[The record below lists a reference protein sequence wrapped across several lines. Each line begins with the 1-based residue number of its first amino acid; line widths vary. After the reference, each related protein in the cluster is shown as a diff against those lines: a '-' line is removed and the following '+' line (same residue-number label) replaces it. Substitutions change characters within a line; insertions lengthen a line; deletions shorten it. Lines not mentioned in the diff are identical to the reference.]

1 MAFIFCFPFYTK
13 WKTLEAS
20 AVINSISNFQ
30 IPSTK
35 PISFKPLLP
44 ITNSRAQ
51 LSSLS
56 LKTCCVSFSK
66 RGKLSAVETAA
77 DEEVDSAAEEEEEEE
92 EKSSNSIATSANWEA
107 QFLGEIKPNGNLS
120 PKKKV
125 KQPNSRLIRENDE
138 MDWCVTARKVAL
150 KSIEARGLT
159 AKMERMVTGDKKKK
173 KKKKKKKQPK
183 IDNDDDDEDEFLSDV
198 LNFDLD
204 SLDKASHLRQTVSK
218 IAGGMFEEKRERT
231 METFVERLSQ
241 FSGPSDRRKEINL
254 NKLIAEAQTAD
265 EVLEATAEVIMAV
278 AKGLSPSPLSPLNIA
293 TALHR
298 IAKNM
303 EKVSLMRTHRLA
315 FARRRE
321 MSMLVGMAMA
331 ALPDCSGQGVS
342 NIAWALSKIGGELLY
357 LSEMDRVA
365 EVAVAKVD
373 ELNSQNVANLAGA
386 FASMQHSAPELF
398 AELCKR
404 ASVLINTFQPQEIAL
419 VLWAF
424 ASLNEAADP
433 LLDSLDHAFEGC
445 SVVTNLGDER
455 EAGGNGVPQTVGFT
469 RDQIGN
475 VAWSYAV
482 MGRLDRVFFSHVW
495 RALNHFDGRSISE
508 QHRED
513 VVFASQL
520 HLVIQCLK
528 VEYPELEVALSSEL
542 ERRIEG
548 AGKTKKFNQ
557 KVTSSFQK
565 EVLRLLVSTGLEW
578 IKEDSVD
585 GYTVDAVC
593 LDKKVAL
600 EIDGPTH
607 FSRNTGVLLGHTM
620 LKRRYIAAAGWKIFS
635 VSHQDW
641 EELQGEFEQLDYL
654 TRILGDA
661 LGYESTNV
669 VIS

>member
-1 MAFIFCFPFYTK
+1 M
-13 WKTLEAS
+13 
-20 AVINSISNFQ
+20 
-30 IPSTK
+30 
-35 PISFKPLLP
+35 
-44 ITNSRAQ
+44 
-51 LSSLS
+51 SSLS
-56 LKTCCVSFSK
+56 LKTCCLSFTK
-66 RGKLSAVETAA
+66 RGKHSAVEAAA

-92 EKSSNSIATSANWEA
+92 EEKSSNFNATSANWEA

-125 KQPNSRLIRENDE
+125 KLLNSRLIRENDD
-138 MDWCVTARKVAL
+138 MDWCVRARKVAL

-173 KKKKKKKQPK
+173 KKKKKKKHPK
-183 IDNDDDDEDEFLSDV
+183 IDNDDDDDDEDEFLSDV
-198 LNFDLD
+198 DDGDEADVLNFDLD
-204 SLDKASHLRQTVSK
+204 SLDRASHLRQTVSK

-254 NKLIAEAQTAD
+254 NKLIVEAQTAD

-404 ASVLINTFQPQEIAL
+404 ASVLITTFQPQEIAQ

-433 LLDSLDHAFEGC
+433 LLDSLDHAFDGC
-445 SVVTNLGDER
+445 SVVANLVDER
-455 EAGGNGVPQTVGFT
+455 ETVGNDVPLRVGFT

-475 VAWSYAV
+475 VAWSYVV

-520 HLVIQCLK
+520 HLVMQCLK

-578 IKEDSVD
+578 IKEYSVD

-607 FSRNTGVLLGHTM
+607 FSRNTGV
-620 LKRRYIAAAGWKIFS
+620 
-635 VSHQDW
+635 
-641 EELQGEFEQLDYL
+641 
-654 TRILGDA
+654 
-661 LGYESTNV
+661 
-669 VIS
+669 

>member
-1 MAFIFCFPFYTK
+1 M
-13 WKTLEAS
+13 KTLEAS

-44 ITNSRAQ
+44 NTNSRAQ

-56 LKTCCVSFSK
+56 LKTCCISFTK
-66 RGKLSAVETAA
+66 RGKHSAVETAA
-77 DEEVDSAAEEEEEEE
+77 DEEVDSAAEEEEE

-125 KQPNSRLIRENDE
+125 KQPNSRLIRENDD
-138 MDWCVTARKVAL
+138 MDWCVRARKVAL

-183 IDNDDDDEDEFLSDV
+183 IDNDDDDDDDDDDEFLSDGDEGDV
-198 LNFDLD
+198 LNFNLD

-254 NKLIAEAQTAD
+254 NKLVVEAQTAD

-386 FASMQHSAPELF
+386 FASMQHSSPELF

-404 ASVLINTFQPQEIAL
+404 ASVLITTFQPQEIAQ

-433 LLDSLDHAFEGC
+433 LLDSLDEAFDGC
-445 SVVTNLGDER
+445 SVVANLVDER
-455 EAGGNGVPQTVGFT
+455 ETVGNDVPLRVEFT

-520 HLVIQCLK
+520 HLVMQCLK

-548 AGKTKKFNQ
+548 TGKTKKFNQ

-578 IKEDSVD
+578 IKEYSVD

-607 FSRNTGVLLGHTM
+607 FSRNTGVPLGHTM
-620 LKRRYIAAAGWKIFS
+620 LKRRYIAAVGWKIIS

-661 LGYESTNV
+661 LGYESSNV
-669 VIS
+669 AIS

>member
-1 MAFIFCFPFYTK
+1 MKA
-13 WKTLEAS
+13 LEAS
-20 AVINSISNFQ
+20 AVVNSISNFQ
-30 IPSTK
+30 FASTK
-35 PISFKPLLP
+35 PISFTPLLP
-44 ITNSRAQ
+44 ISNSRTQ

-56 LKTCCVSFSK
+56 LKNCCISYTK
-66 RGKLSAVETAA
+66 RGKHSAVETAA
-77 DEEVDSAAEEEEEEE
+77 DEEDASAEEDEETTP
-92 EKSSNSIATSANWEA
+92 NSVATNANWEA
-107 QFLGEIKPNGNLS
+107 QFLGEMKPNVNLS
-120 PKKKV
+120 PKKG
-125 KQPNSRLIRENDE
+125 KQKQKEPNSRLLRENDE
-138 MDWCVTARKVAL
+138 MDWCVRARKVAL

-183 IDNDDDDEDEFLSDV
+183 IDDDDDDDEILSDDDDGDEDDA

-204 SLDKASHLRQTVSK
+204 SLDKASHLRETVSK

-231 METFVERLSQ
+231 IETFVERLSQ

-254 NKLIAEAQTAD
+254 NKLIVDAQTAD
-265 EVLEATAEVIMAV
+265 EVLEVTAEVIMAV

-303 EKVSLMRTHRLA
+303 EKVSLTRTHRLA

-365 EVAVAKVD
+365 EVAVAKID

-386 FASMQHSAPELF
+386 FASMQHSSPELF

-404 ASVLINTFQPQEIAL
+404 ASAVITTFQPQEIAQ

-433 LLDSLDHAFEGC
+433 LLDSLDHAFDGC

-455 EAGGNGVPQTVGFT
+455 ET
-469 RDQIGN
+469 
-475 VAWSYAV
+475 V
-482 MGRLDRVFFSHVW
+482 MGRLDRVFFSQAW
-495 RALNHFDGRSISE
+495 RALNHFDERRISE

-520 HLVIQCLK
+520 HLVKQCLK
-528 VEYPELEVALSSEL
+528 VEYPELDAALSSEL

-578 IKEDSVD
+578 IKEYSVD

-607 FSRNTGVLLGHTM
+607 FSRNTGVPLGHTM
-620 LKRRYIAAAGWKIFS
+620 LKRRYIAAAGWKIVS

-661 LGYESTNV
+661 LGYKSSNV

>member
-1 MAFIFCFPFYTK
+1 MKA
-13 WKTLEAS
+13 LEAS
-20 AVINSISNFQ
+20 AIINSISSFP

-35 PISFKPLLP
+35 PISSKALLP
-44 ITNSRAQ
+44 ITNSTTQ
-51 LSSLS
+51 FTSL
-56 LKTCCVSFSK
+56 CCINCTK
-66 RGKLSAVETAA
+66 RDKFSAVETVDAR
-77 DEEVDSAAEEEEEEE
+77 DEDDDSAEEETA
-92 EKSSNSIATSANWEA
+92 STSIATAADWEA
-107 QFLGEIKPNGNLS
+107 RFLGEINPQRKLP
-120 PKKKV
+120 PK
-125 KQPNSRLIRENDE
+125 KQPNSRLLQENDQ
-138 MDWCVTARKVAL
+138 MDWCVRARKVAL

-183 IDNDDDDEDEFLSDV
+183 IDDDDDEDEGNDLDFGVDDAD
-198 LNFDLD
+198 FDLD
-204 SLDKASHLRQTVSK
+204 SSDKASHLRQTVSK
-218 IAGGMFEEKRERT
+218 IAGGMFEEKKERT
-231 METFVERLSQ
+231 METLIERLSQ

-254 NKLIAEAQTAD
+254 NKSIVEAQTAD

-278 AKGLSPSPLSPLNIA
+278 TKGLTPSPLSPLNIA

-331 ALPDCSGQGVS
+331 ALPDCSAQGVS

-357 LSEMDRVA
+357 LSEMDRLA

-373 ELNSQNVANLAGA
+373 EFNSQNVANLAGA

-398 AELCKR
+398 AELSKR
-404 ASVLINTFQPQEIAL
+404 ASAVITTFQPQEIAQ

-433 LLDSLDHAFEGC
+433 LLDSLDHVFMGC
-445 SVVTNLGDER
+445 SIIANLDDER
-455 EAGGNGVPQTVGFT
+455 EEVLGPLTVTFS
-469 RDQIGN
+469 RDQLGN
-475 VAWSYAV
+475 IAWSYAV

-495 RALNHFDGRSISE
+495 RTLIHFDEQNISE
-508 QHRED
+508 QHKED
-513 VVFASQL
+513 IVFASQL
-520 HLVIQCLK
+520 HLVKQCLK
-528 VEYPELEVALSSEL
+528 VEYPELEVSLSGEL
-542 ERRIEG
+542 EKRIEG
-548 AGKTKKFNQ
+548 AVKTKKFNQ

-578 IKEDSVD
+578 IKEYSVD

-593 LDKKVAL
+593 IDKKVAL

-607 FSRNTGVLLGHTM
+607 FSRNTGVPLGHTV
-620 LKRRYIAAAGWKIFS
+620 LKRRYIAAAGWKIVS

-661 LGYESTNV
+661 LVDKNSNV
-669 VIS
+669 VLS